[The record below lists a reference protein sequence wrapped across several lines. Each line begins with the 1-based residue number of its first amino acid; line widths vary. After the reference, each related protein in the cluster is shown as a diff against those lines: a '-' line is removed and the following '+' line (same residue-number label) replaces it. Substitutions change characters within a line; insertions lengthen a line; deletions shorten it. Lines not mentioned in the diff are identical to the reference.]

1 MINFDASTLI
11 LLAKTELLTT
21 FLDSFGGEVLIT
33 EEVERE
39 CCRAKKSLDAL
50 LIEKAITDKR
60 IVVKALK
67 AKQLCRKIR
76 SDFGLGS
83 GEAETIAMAFSSKSQ
98 LVAIDDKNGI
108 NACKLLKLPF
118 ATAINILL
126 RMQEKGLIEREAALI
141 KLEALERYG
150 RYKSDI
156 IADARS
162 RLEGYK

>member
-1 MINFDASTLI
+1 
-11 LLAKTELLTT
+11 
-21 FLDSFGGEVLIT
+21 
-33 EEVERE
+33 
-39 CCRAKKSLDAL
+39 
-50 LIEKAITDKR
+50 
-60 IVVKALK
+60 
-67 AKQLCRKIR
+67 
-76 SDFGLGS
+76 
-83 GEAETIAMAFSSKSQ
+83 MAFSSKSR

-126 RMQEKGLIEREAALI
+126 RMREKGRIENEAALI